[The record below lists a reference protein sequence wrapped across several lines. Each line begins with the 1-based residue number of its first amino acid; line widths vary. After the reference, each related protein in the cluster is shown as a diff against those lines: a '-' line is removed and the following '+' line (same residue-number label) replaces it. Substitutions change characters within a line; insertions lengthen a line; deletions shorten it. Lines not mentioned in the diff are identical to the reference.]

1 MKKGRQKHTGKTF
14 ETRRA
19 AFREAKRDHGVP
31 VGKQPDEVVRPK
43 TSMGKKY
50 KLDRRNRR
58 LYIFRIL
65 VSLFGFKDVDEEEI
79 YIREDKEVIY
89 TDGERQME
97 HFNAG
102 KGNPK
107 LKKHYYFKR
116 R

>member
-1 MKKGRQKHTGKTF
+1 VKKRRQKHTGKTF

-31 VGKQPDEVVRPK
+31 VGKQPDEVVKPETPR
-43 TSMGKKY
+43 GKEFE
-50 KLDRRNRR
+50 LDRRNRR
-58 LYIFRIL
+58 LYIFRFFLGLLGI
-65 VSLFGFKDVDEEEI
+65 GKKREDV
-79 YIREDKEVIY
+79 YIREDKEVFY
-89 TDGERQME
+89 GDGKQDE

-102 KGNPK
+102 KKVEK